1 MIAGYIQ
8 KAMASAVVEKI
19 GEGEY
24 AASVPGFVGAL
35 GFGKT
40 RKEAKDELRDVFEE
54 WLVATL
60 RADDEL
66 PEMDGVSLNFGG
78 KRWQKQPVG
87 GLT

>member
-1 MIAGYIQ
+1 MIAEYVN
-8 KAMASAVVEKI
+8 KAMASAVVKKI

-40 RKEAKDELRDVFEE
+40 RKEAKDELRSVFEE
-54 WLVATL
+54 WLVVAL
-60 RADDEL
+60 RADDDL
-66 PEMDGVSLNFGG
+66 PEVDGVSLNFGG

-87 GLT
+87 GR

>member
-1 MIAGYIQ
+1 MIAEYIQ
-8 KAMASAVVEKI
+8 KAMAIAVVEKI

-40 RKEAKDELRDVFEE
+40 RIEAKDELHGVFEE
-54 WLVATL
+54 WLVVAL

-66 PEMDGVSLNFGG
+66 PELDGVSLNFGG
-78 KRWQKQPVG
+78 KQWHKQPVG
-87 GLT
+87 GR